1 MVSTKVLINLSMHR
15 SGISFEGPLS
25 IGMDVIDTI
34 KRDVGDLYVYGT
46 RTKDQ
51 AGYPSLS

>member
-1 MVSTKVLINLSMHR
+1 MHR

-25 IGMDVIDTI
+25 IGMDFIDTI
-34 KRDVGDLYVYGT
+34 KRDMGDLYVYGT

-51 AGYPSLS
+51 AGYPRLS